1 MLKRLFLF
9 EQSYVFLSPFNTFC
23 LLFTFVGEVNTVVMH
38 DCMTFRQH
46 AHTLLS
52 WTEARPK
59 VSAKM
64 FLHDLFPSATNSW
77 CAHYWWECC
86 CAHRLTHHNFWDLT
100 CSKDWVLV
108 KVAEVVGNA
117 VCRFVGASLFWSYNL
132 MATSSHSLKIW
143 NGRLL
148 EVLGTRMK
156 DNVLFAESITFSS

>member
-46 AHTLLS
+46 AHTSLS

-77 CAHYWWECC
+77 CAHYWWECW

-117 VCRFVGASLFWSYNL
+117 VCRFVG
-132 MATSSHSLKIW
+132 SSVFRSCNFDGNIEPFF
-143 NGRLL
+143 GVL
-148 EVLGTRMK
+148 EWLITG
-156 DNVLFAESITFSS
+156 SIRDSNEGWCIIPLINYI